1 MKNAFAV
8 IIALLAL
15 GTLYVIMND
24 NTSLFAKESQSGD
37 RVEVTKNVKTI
48 DLDLESSDTKVLPT
62 DKNEVKVDFKGK
74 GTMTLNQ
81 KGDTIYVKVKH
92 KWYEWVGFNQKSD
105 VTVYI
110 PREYDNNMEIDIGS
124 GNLVLE
130 GESVSK
136 KWTFD
141 ELSVD
146 MGSGNMELNNI
157 ETNVFE
163 HDGSS
168 GDLIVN
174 GLTTKD
180 GKVDISSG
188 DVELS
193 NYEGPLKGDLSSGE
207 LTVTME
213 SLKGDLNFDVSSGGV
228 NLDLPED
235 ASFKLN
241 GNASSGDI
249 SCNLPLKNQKIENGD
264 ISGVSGSGQYN
275 IDVSVS
281 SGNVD
286 IY

>member
-1 MKNAFAV
+1 MKNVFAI
-8 IIALLAL
+8 IIAMLAL
-15 GTLYVIMND
+15 GTLYVILND
-24 NTSLFAKESQSGD
+24 NTSLFAKESQSGE
-37 RVEVTKNVKTI
+37 RIEVTNKIKHI
-48 DLDLESSDTKVLPT
+48 DLNLESSDTEVIPV
-62 DKNEVKVDFKGK
+62 DKNEVKVEIEGK
-74 GTMTLNQ
+74 GTMTLAQ
-81 KGDTIYVKVKH
+81 KGHTINVAVKH
-92 KWYEWVGFNQKSD
+92 KWYEWIGFNRKSN

-110 PREYDNNMEIDIGS
+110 PKEYDHSMDIDIGS
-124 GNLVLE
+124 GNFIMA
-130 GESVSK
+130 GASDSK
-136 KWTFD
+136 KWKLD

-146 MGSGNMELNNI
+146 MGSGNMELKNI

-168 GDLIVN
+168 GDLVVD
-174 GLTTKD
+174 GLTTKE
-180 GKVDISSG
+180 GKVEISSG

-193 NYEGPLKGDLSSGE
+193 NYEGPLEGDLSSGE
-207 LTVTME
+207 LTVTMD

-249 SCNLPLKNQKIENGD
+249 SCNLPLKDQKIEDGN
-264 ISGVSGSGQYN
+264 ISGVAGSGQYT